1 MTGEKE
7 GALNGVRV
15 IELGSLLA
23 GPFCCRILADFGS
36 EVIKIE
42 QPEDGDILRVWGHVK
57 YDGHSLL
64 WPIQAR
70 NKKCVTLN
78 LRLQEGQDLLKR
90 LIAKSDVVVENFR
103 PGTLEKWNLG
113 YEEMSRI
120 NPGIILTRISGYG
133 QTGPYKERAGFGSAA
148 GAMSGLRYLT
158 GYPDRPPTRV
168 GISVEDSTAS
178 LFGVIGTLMAL
189 NHRNKT
195 GKGQCIDVA
204 LHEAVFALMESITT
218 EYFKVGAIRERTGS
232 TLPGVAPSNLYW
244 TKDEKWVLIAGNADN
259 VFHRLAAA
267 MGKPELA
274 EDERFKSHTARGNN
288 VEAVDGIVNDWTKE
302 RAQDEILEILDKAG
316 VPAAA
321 IYNAADIAKDPHYLD
336 REMILSVVDP
346 ELGELK
352 VPGIVPKLS
361 LTPGAVKWTGPR
373 RRGEHNEDV
382 FGGVL
387 GMSKEELDQYK
398 ARGVI

>member
-1 MTGEKE
+1 VTGVKE
-7 GALNGVRV
+7 GALNGIRV

-23 GPFCCRILADFGS
+23 GPFCCRILADFGA

-42 QPEDGDILRVWGHVK
+42 QPEEGDILRVWGHVK

-78 LRLQEGQDLLKR
+78 LRLPEGQELLKR
-90 LIAKSDVVVENFR
+90 LIAESDVVVENFR

-218 EYFKVGAIRERTGS
+218 EYFKVGSIRERTGS
-232 TLPGVAPSNLYW
+232 TLPGVAPSNIYW

-259 VFHRLAAA
+259 VFRRLAAA

-288 VEAVDGIVNDWTKE
+288 AEAIDGIVNDWTKD
-302 RAQDEILEILDKAG
+302 RAMDEILEILDKAG

-321 IYNAADIAKDPHYLD
+321 IYNAADIAKDPHYLA

-352 VPGIVPKLS
+352 VPGIIPKLS
-361 LTPGAVKWTGPR
+361 LTPGEVKWTGPR
-373 RRGEHNEDV
+373 SKGEHNEDV
-382 FGGVL
+382 FSGVL
-387 GMSKEELDQYK
+387 ELSKEELDQYK